1 MTTRF
6 ELITKIIAREL
17 GVDVKLNLL
26 FLEDDP
32 TFSKKLE
39 LFFKKDEFTVVSS
52 GIEGLELISKN
63 TYDFVIVDFFVSDMT
78 GTEFVTLAES
88 LGHIFPYIYVTSS
101 PKLVDISH
109 GCFGIIDKSKFSI
122 QSLSQTIYNRINN
135 FNV

>member
-63 TYDFVIVDFFVSDMT
+63 IYDFVIVDFYITDMT
-78 GTEFVTLAES
+78 GVEFVTLAES
-88 LGHIFPYIYVTSS
+88 YGHVFPYIYVTSS
-101 PKLVDISH
+101 PELVDPAP
-109 GCFGIIDKSKFSI
+109 GCFGVVDKAKFSI
-122 QSLSQTIYNRINN
+122 ESLSKSIYDRINN